1 MRSDEGVSSED
12 GTCGDGGVDDD
23 DDDCPLIGFV
33 SSSLVTLEKDWLIN

>member
-33 SSSLVTLEKDWLIN
+33 SSSLVTLEKD